1 VTFAATLKAKLAYCP
16 VGVTVGEGHRDYD
29 RDLATVFKE
38 REPANRTR
46 EPANRRTVITKDR
59 DDGVESK
66 TIIHHDRD

>member
-16 VGVTVGEGHRDYD
+16 DGVTVGEGHRDYD

-38 REPANRTR
+38 REPANRT
-46 EPANRRTVITKDR
+46 TVITKDR

>member
-1 VTFAATLKAKLAYCP
+1 MTFAATLKAKLAYCP

-38 REPANRTR
+38 REPANRT
-46 EPANRRTVITKDR
+46 TVITKDR

>member
-38 REPANRTR
+38 REPANRT
-46 EPANRRTVITKDR
+46 TVITKDR